1 MLLLCLFL
9 LLFFLFPTRPFRR
22 VVKVKASDTDQKLI
36 FTNFD
41 KLLHFR
47 SSIVFCLKYGTVKTS
62 DMGEKGT
69 NVVRQTH
76 GFNKVHKS
84 LKTPNCIALP

>member
-1 MLLLCLFL
+1 MIYVAVMLVFVVV
-9 LLFFLFPTRPFRR
+9 FLFPTRPFRR

-47 SSIVFCLKYGTVKTS
+47 SSDNRLLS
-62 DMGEKGT
+62 
-69 NVVRQTH
+69 
-76 GFNKVHKS
+76 
-84 LKTPNCIALP
+84 